1 MLISPAYAQTAGG
14 GASLFEGLLPL
25 VIIFVVFYVLL
36 IRPQQ
41 RKAKLHREMVE
52 GVRRGDVVVTG
63 GGIVGKVTKVSETD
77 DITVEIAEGIRVQ
90 IMKGT
95 LTDVR
100 SKTEPMKGGAQQG
113 GQAVQPSGS
122 LLGSLFGFFGRKK
135 SE

>member
-90 IMKGT
+90 VMRGT
-95 LTDVR
+95 LADVR
-100 SKTEPMKGGAQQG
+100 SKTDPVKAGAQQG
-113 GQAVQPSGS
+113 GQTAQPSGG
-122 LLGSLFGFFGRKK
+122 LLGSLFGFGRKK